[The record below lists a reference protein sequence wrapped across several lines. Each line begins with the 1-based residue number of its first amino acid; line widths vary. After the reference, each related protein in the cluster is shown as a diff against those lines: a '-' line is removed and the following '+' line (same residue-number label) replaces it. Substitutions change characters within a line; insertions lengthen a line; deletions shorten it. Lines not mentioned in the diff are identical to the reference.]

1 MKELTEF
8 KKEVVLNNAK
18 QMCLAALTAP
28 KARGTDN
35 LVIKVAE
42 GEDIERLSA
51 KLEELYQ
58 TTGQEFLHRDSQN
71 ILQSQAIVLIGSRI
85 QPLGLNCGYCGY
97 PNCGTK
103 PQDVPCFF
111 NSNDL
116 GIAVGSACSTAADL
130 KTDNRVMFSVGLAA
144 KESGLMPDCPIVLAI
159 VLSAS
164 GKSVF
169 FDRK

>member
-1 MKELTEF
+1 
-8 KKEVVLNNAK
+8 
-18 QMCLAALTAP
+18 
-28 KARGTDN
+28 
-35 LVIKVAE
+35 
-42 GEDIERLSA
+42 
-51 KLEELYQ
+51 
-58 TTGQEFLHRDSQN
+58 
-71 ILQSQAIVLIGSRI
+71 
-85 QPLGLNCGYCGY
+85 
-97 PNCGTK
+97 
-103 PQDVPCFF
+103 
-111 NSNDL
+111 L